1 MAFNNLP
8 VNQGSGAT
16 PAGRNLLYLRDAL
29 EQAWYGIKA
38 HFAAMS
44 QEKGAGATDADFAQV
59 AAVYGTL
66 GNSSD
71 GTNTANHTAS
81 GLFAETNSMI
91 GTAAASVE
99 QWLAKLKQ

>member
-16 PAGRNLLYLRDAL
+16 PAGRNLLYLRDQL
-29 EQAWYGIKA
+29 EAAWYGIAA

-44 QEKGAGATDADFAQV
+44 QEKGPTATDADLAQV
-59 AAVYGTL
+59 AGVYGTL

-81 GLFAETNSMI
+81 GLYAETNSMI
-91 GTAAASVE
+91 GTADAAVK